1 MRVSKICVPLRSK
14 TNKAMG
20 YDISEQISQGS
31 DRSQDA
37 ENRRIAAIADELS
50 RLCRVHETQSGIG
63 KADVNSF
70 ETEQR
75 VAEQFAKAQGF
86 WIPMIE
92 VFNLGVPGPSG
103 HENDTYVAEK
113 GIYKVNNLLNNG
125 GIVSLLQKILL
136 HNTIFPDTAY
146 TLHGF
151 AGFDGRTVQPV
162 LYQPRVAN
170 AQPASQIMIDTYM
183 AAIGFEKT
191 SEDGHFTNGIY
202 EAWDLVPRNVLV
214 DSEGDIYV
222 VDAEIK
228 RL

>member
-1 MRVSKICVPLRSK
+1 M
-14 TNKAMG
+14 
-20 YDISEQISQGS
+20 
-31 DRSQDA
+31 
-37 ENRRIAAIADELS
+37 
-50 RLCRVHETQSGIG
+50 
-63 KADVNSF
+63 
-70 ETEQR
+70 
-75 VAEQFAKAQGF
+75 AKSQGF
-86 WIPMIE
+86 WIPMMDI
-92 VFNLGVPGPSG
+92 FSLGVPGPSG

-125 GIVSLLQKILL
+125 SIVSLLQKILL

-146 TLHGF
+146 SFYGF

-183 AAIGFEKT
+183 AALGFEKT
-191 SEDGHFTNGIY
+191 SENGHFTNGEY
-202 EAWDLVPRNVLV
+202 EAWDLLPRNVLV

-228 RL
+228 QL